1 MEELLNVESFIT
13 KAVNEYS
20 STIYKVAF
28 HITCNKEDA
37 YDVCQDVF
45 LKLFN
50 NFDKINDDE
59 HLKAWLIRV
68 AVNCAKSYC
77 TKGYKKNTVSIDD
90 VNENEF
96 AVSNEEDNTI
106 DKVLKLPE
114 KYRVVIHLFYY
125 QEMSVD
131 EIAEILQIGKSAV
144 KTRLSRG
151 RKLLEKV
158 IREEEALG
166 G

>member
-1 MEELLNVESFIT
+1 MEEILDIESFIT

-28 HITCNKEDA
+28 HITCNKDDA

-45 LKLFN
+45 LRLFN
-50 NFDKINDDE
+50 NFEKIKDDE

-77 TKGYKKNTVSIDD
+77 TRSFRKNTVAIDD
-90 VNENEF
+90 VNESELI
-96 AVSNEEDNTI
+96 VTREEDNTI

-125 QEMSVD
+125 QEMSVE
-131 EIAEILQIGKSAV
+131 EIADILQIGKSAV

-151 RKLLEKV
+151 RKLLENI

>member
-1 MEELLNVESFIT
+1 MEEILDVESFVT

-20 STIYKVAF
+20 GTIYKVAF
-28 HITCNKEDA
+28 HITCNKDDA

-45 LKLFN
+45 LRLFN
-50 NFDKINDDE
+50 NFEKIKDDE

-77 TKGYKKNTVSIDD
+77 TKGFKKNTVPIDD
-90 VNENEF
+90 VNENDLI
-96 AVSNEEDNTI
+96 AKNKEDNTI

-114 KYRVVIHLFYY
+114 KYRVIIHLFYY
-125 QEMSVD
+125 QEMSIE
-131 EIAEILQIGKSAV
+131 EISDTLQIGKSAV

-151 RKLLEKV
+151 RKLLEKI

>member
-1 MEELLNVESFIT
+1 MEEILDVESFVT

-20 STIYKVAF
+20 GTIYKAAF
-28 HITCNKEDA
+28 HITCNKDDA

-45 LKLFN
+45 LRLFN
-50 NFDKINDDE
+50 NFEKIKDDE

-77 TKGYKKNTVSIDD
+77 TKGFKKNTVPIDD
-90 VNENEF
+90 VNENELI
-96 AVSNEEDNTI
+96 AKNKEDNTI

-125 QEMSVD
+125 QEMSIE
-131 EIAEILQIGKSAV
+131 EISGTLQIGKSAV

-151 RKLLEKV
+151 RKLLEKI